1 MLSTKRFRKL
11 WNGAVKAVVSPRDLH
26 GPGKGDFR
34 KGVVTMI
41 RNERRTSLAV
51 AVSAALAAALGSV
64 SVANAD
70 SSPFALTS
78 LTSGYMAA
86 DAGEG
91 RCGEGKCGGDKAE
104 DGNGEE
110 DKGEE
115 GKGEEGKGEEGKC
128 GEGKCGGSV

>member
-1 MLSTKRFRKL
+1 MTRKQKL
-11 WNGAVKAVVSPRDLH
+11 TP
-26 GPGKGDFR
+26 
-34 KGVVTMI
+34 
-41 RNERRTSLAV
+41 LAI
-51 AVSAALAAALGSV
+51 AVSAAIAASLGAV

-70 SSPFALTS
+70 SSPFAMQS

-91 RCGEGKCGGDKAE
+91 SCGGDKGKEGSCGGDKGEEGSCGGDKDAE
-104 DGNGEE
+104 GE

-115 GKGEEGKGEEGKC
+115 GKCGEGKCCGDKSAEEGKC